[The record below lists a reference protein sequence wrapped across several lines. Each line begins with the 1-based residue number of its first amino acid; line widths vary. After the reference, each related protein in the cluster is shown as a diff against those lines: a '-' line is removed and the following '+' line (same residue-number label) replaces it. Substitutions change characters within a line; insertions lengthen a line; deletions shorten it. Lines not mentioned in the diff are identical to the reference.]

1 MPANLVVLAMILV
14 SGSLSLPNDLL
25 ARATLPPTVAAAQS
39 ELDSATPI
47 EGLSISRQSWLR
59 EGGFLI
65 AEITFTNE
73 NAFPIQGVII
83 ACEFFDA
90 PHVYIGRRGNL
101 ILRILP
107 PGLTTIGGIEFT
119 MLKNKVIDPD
129 MFGGACIV
137 ASDATAVW

>member
-1 MPANLVVLAMILV
+1 MILI
-14 SGSLSLPNDLL
+14 SGSLSAPIDVS
-25 ARATLPPTVAAAQS
+25 ARAALSPAAAPAQS
-39 ELDSATPI
+39 ELAPTIPI

-73 NAFPIQGVII
+73 NEFPVQGAII
-83 ACEFFDA
+83 ACEFFDP

-119 MLKNKVIDPD
+119 MLKNNVFDPD

-137 ASDATAVW
+137 ASDATDVW